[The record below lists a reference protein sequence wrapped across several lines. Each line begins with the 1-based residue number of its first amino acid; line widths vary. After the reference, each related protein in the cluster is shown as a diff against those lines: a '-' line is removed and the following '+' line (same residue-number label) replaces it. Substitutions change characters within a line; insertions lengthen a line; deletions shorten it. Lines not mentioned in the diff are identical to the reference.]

1 VNIMNARVKVVSG
14 SFKVVSQVD
23 SDKIEQIA
31 ALLGLGDDDKAALKT
46 GDGLVV
52 VGPLAGSAA

>member
-1 VNIMNARVKVVSG
+1 MNARVKVVSG
-14 SFKVVSQVD
+14 SFKVVGQVD

-31 ALLGLGDDDKAALKT
+31 ALLGLTDDDKAALKT

-52 VGPLAGSAA
+52 VGPLAGGAA